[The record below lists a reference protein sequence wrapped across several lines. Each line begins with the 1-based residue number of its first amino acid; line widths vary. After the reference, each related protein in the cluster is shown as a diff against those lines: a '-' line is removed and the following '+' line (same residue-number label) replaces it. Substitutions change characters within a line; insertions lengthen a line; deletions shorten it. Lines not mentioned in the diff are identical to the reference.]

1 MEAVYTWIDY
11 LHAMPD
17 KPKIE
22 QAVAKMLKVN
32 MGAKS
37 GERILVLSDFPTA
50 SEWANMP
57 VERLS
62 EFVERSL
69 LSKAVYEIVASTFQD
84 CTVGFCAYP
93 SVGRNAGDPGTE
105 VAERMKSVDIAIAIT
120 TYSLTHTE
128 ARENAC
134 KAGVR
139 VASMPLF
146 LADMFYEGGSM
157 AADYA
162 KVKKETDVLA
172 GAITGAKE
180 IIVKTPG
187 GTDVRFSLVGRKGM
201 SETGVYARKG
211 AWGNLPAGEAY
222 STPLEGTGNGRIVVE
237 KGWHPNL
244 EENMTIV
251 FRDGS
256 ATQVLRGG
264 KVGDEL
270 RNLLR
275 PGTNEEPYTSRRN
288 MAEFGIGTN
297 PNAKRP
303 DNTLESEKIRG
314 TIHIAVGDNAHMG
327 GKVHA
332 DLHQDFIQP
341 KPDVWVDGKLMMKGG
356 KLV

>member
-1 MEAVYTWIDY
+1 
-11 LHAMPD
+11 MPD
-17 KPKIE
+17 KRKIE
-22 QAVAKMLKVN
+22 EAVVRMMKVN
-32 MGAKS
+32 MGAKP
-37 GERILVLSDFPTA
+37 GERILVLTDFPTA
-50 SEWANMP
+50 DEWAKVP

-69 LSKAVYEIVASTFQD
+69 LAKAVSEIVAARFPD
-84 CTVGFCAYP
+84 CKVEFCAYP
-93 SVGRNAGDPGTE
+93 SVGRNAGDPGNE
-105 VAERMKSVDIAIAIT
+105 VGERMRSADIAVAIT

-146 LADMFYEGGSM
+146 LIAMFYDGGSM
-157 AADYA
+157 AADYT
-162 KVKKETDVLA
+162 KVKRESDSLA
-172 GAITGAKE
+172 KTITGAKE
-180 IIVKTPG
+180 IIVKTKG
-187 GTDVRFSLVGRKGM
+187 GTDVRFSLVDRKGM
-201 SETGVYARKG
+201 SEAGVYIEKG

-222 STPLEGTGNGRIVVE
+222 STPLEGTGNGKLVVE
-237 KGWHPNL
+237 KGWHPHL

-251 FRDGS
+251 FKDGS
-256 ATQVLRGG
+256 AAEVLRGG

-275 PGTNEEPYTSRRN
+275 PGTNEEPYPSRRN

-297 PNAKRP
+297 SNAKRP

-314 TIHIAVGDNAHMG
+314 TVHIAVGDNAHMG

-341 KPDVWVDGKLMMKGG
+341 KPDVWVDGKLIMKDGR
-356 KLV
+356 LV

>member
-1 MEAVYTWIDY
+1 MEAVYIRIDG
-11 LHAMPD
+11 LHTMPD
-17 KPKIE
+17 KQKIE
-22 QAVAKMLKVN
+22 QAVVKMLKVN
-32 MGAKS
+32 MGVKS

-50 SEWANMP
+50 GEWESMSA
-57 VERLS
+57 ERLS

-69 LSKAVYEIVASTFQD
+69 LAKAVCEIAAARFPD
-84 CTVGFCAYP
+84 CSVGFYAYP
-93 SVGRNAGDPGTE
+93 SVGRNAGDPGPE
-105 VAERMKSVDIAIAIT
+105 VAERIKSAGIAIAIT

-157 AADYA
+157 AADYT
-162 KVKKETDVLA
+162 KVKKESDSLA
-172 GAITGAKE
+172 RTITGAKE
-180 IIVKTPG
+180 IVVKTNG
-187 GTDVRFSLVGRKGM
+187 GTDLSFSLVDRKGM
-201 SETGVYARKG
+201 SEAGLYTEKG

-222 STPLEGTGNGRIVVE
+222 STPLEGTGNGKLVVE

-244 EENMTIV
+244 KESMTIV
-251 FRDGS
+251 FKDGS
-256 ATQVLRGG
+256 ATEVLGGG

-270 RNLLR
+270 RSLLKPR
-275 PGTNEEPYTSRRN
+275 TNEEPYTSRRN

-341 KPDVWVDGKLMMKGG
+341 KPNVWVDGRLIMKEG

>member
-1 MEAVYTWIDY
+1 
-11 LHAMPD
+11 MPD
-17 KPKIE
+17 RQKIE
-22 QAVAKMLKVN
+22 QAVVKMLRVN
-32 MGAKS
+32 MGVKP
-37 GERILVLSDFPTA
+37 GERVLVLSDFPTA
-50 SEWANMP
+50 SEWVNMP
-57 VERLS
+57 LGSLS
-62 EFVERSL
+62 GFVERSL
-69 LSKAVYEIVASTFQD
+69 LARDVYEILSSKFQD
-84 CTVGFCAYP
+84 LGVGFCAYA
-93 SVGRNAGDPGTE
+93 SVGRNAGDPGPE
-105 VAERMKSVDIAIAIT
+105 IAERMKSSDVAIAIT
-120 TYSLTHTE
+120 TYSLTHTD

-134 KAGVR
+134 KAGTR

-162 KVKKETDVLA
+162 KVKSESDSLA
-172 GAITGAKE
+172 KIITGAKE
-180 IIVKTPG
+180 IAVKTKA
-187 GTDVRFSLVGRKGM
+187 GTDVKFSLTERKGM
-201 SETGVYARKG
+201 SEPGLYTDKG

-222 STPLEGTGNGRIVVE
+222 STPLEGTGNGKLVVE

-251 FRDGS
+251 FKNGS
-256 ATQVLRGG
+256 ATQVLGGG

-270 RNLLR
+270 RNLLK
-275 PGTNEEPYTSRRN
+275 PGINEEPYTSRRN

-327 GKVHA
+327 GRVHA

-341 KPDVWVDGKLMMKGG
+341 KPDVWVDGKILMKGG
-356 KLV
+356 RLV

>member
-1 MEAVYTWIDY
+1 VEAVYIRIDD
-11 LHAMPD
+11 LAAMPD
-17 KPKIE
+17 RQKIE
-22 QAVAKMLKVN
+22 QAVVKMLKVN
-32 MGAKS
+32 MGVKA

-50 SEWANMP
+50 SEWVNMP

-69 LSKAVYEIVASTFQD
+69 LAKAVYEILSSKFTD
-84 CTVGFCAYP
+84 HTIEFCAYP
-93 SVGRNAGDPGTE
+93 SFGRNAGDPGPE
-105 VAERMKSVDIAIAIT
+105 VAERMKSVDVAIAIT
-120 TYSLTHTE
+120 TYSLTHTG

-157 AADYA
+157 AADYTKVKLESDSLA
-162 KVKKETDVLA
+162 KV
-172 GAITGAKE
+172 ITGAKE
-180 IIVKTPG
+180 IIVKTKG
-187 GTDVRFSLVGRKGM
+187 GTNVRFSLEDRKGM
-201 SETGVYARKG
+201 SEAGLYTDKG

-222 STPLEGTGNGRIVVE
+222 STPLEGTGNGKLVVE

-244 EENMTIV
+244 EENMTIL
-251 FRDGS
+251 FKDGR
-256 ATQVLRGG
+256 AMEVLGGG

-270 RNLLR
+270 RNLLK
-275 PGTNEEPYTSRRN
+275 PGIDEEPYASRRN

-327 GKVHA
+327 GRVHA

-341 KPDVWVDGKLMMKGG
+341 TPDVTVDGKLIMKEG